1 MRHASLF
8 VLAAPMLVLLASCV
22 APAQPRPAPV
32 APSRPE
38 RPVPPPAVPPPAA
51 APAPASAQWH
61 DRAAAP
67 GNWTYRAE
75 AAGSAAFF
83 GPPAAEPRL
92 VIRCDR
98 ASRRISLIRAGAGRG
113 AMIVRTSYG
122 AQSWPAT
129 AAATPLPQTVAVRA
143 ASDAA
148 LDQIAY
154 SRGRFAVE
162 VQGLEPLTL
171 PVWAEIARVIEDC
184 RG

>member
-1 MRHASLF
+1 MRHVSPF

-22 APAQPRPAPV
+22 GPPQQGPAPV
-32 APSRPE
+32 APPRPE
-38 RPVPPPAVPPPAA
+38 RPPPPPAA
-51 APAPASAQWH
+51 APASAPVTTSVEWH
-61 DRAAAP
+61 DRVATP

-75 AAGSAAFF
+75 AGGTAAFF
-83 GPPAAEPRL
+83 GPPAVEPRL

-98 ASRRISLIRAGAGRG
+98 ASRRISLIRAGAGQG

-122 AQSWPAT
+122 AQSWPA
-129 AAATPLPQTVAVRA
+129 AAVAAPLPQTVAVRA

-154 SRGRFAVE
+154 SRGKFAVE
-162 VQGLEPLTL
+162 VQGLAPLTL